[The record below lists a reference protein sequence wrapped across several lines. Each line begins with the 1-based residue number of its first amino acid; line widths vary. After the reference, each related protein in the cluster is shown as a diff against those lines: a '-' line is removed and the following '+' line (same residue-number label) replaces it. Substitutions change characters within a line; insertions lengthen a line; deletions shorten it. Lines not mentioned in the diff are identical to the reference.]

1 MELDSSQLYSDK
13 SWVAVDLVLTV
24 AEKKALLIAAK
35 EFCDQLSIENLE
47 CCTEKLSS
55 GSLLQWG
62 GNKALVISAD
72 FDPFEFQG
80 VLTINQ
86 FGSACVVS
94 TYKQWLGDA
103 FFAVNHSAE
112 VRRRT
117 VVDKLQDI
125 ELIDYF
131 FLVDHVIDQVS
142 AFLLAAVK
150 ERAQVLDAER

>member
-13 SWVAVDLVLTV
+13 TWVATGLALTP
-24 AEKKALLIAAK
+24 ADKKGLLLEAK
-35 EFCDQLSIENLE
+35 EFCDALAIEDLE
-47 CCTEKLSS
+47 CSIDKLSG
-55 GSLLQWG
+55 GSILGWG

-72 FDPFEFQG
+72 FDPYEFQS

-94 TYKQWLGDA
+94 TYKHWLGDS

-112 VRRRT
+112 ARRRA

-131 FLVDHVIDQVS
+131 FLIDEVIDQVS
-142 AFLLAAVK
+142 GFLLCAVK
-150 ERAQVLDAER
+150 ELRSPG